1 MSNVSY
7 LHLLYVKFKRM
18 EKFGI
23 SLKLIGGFSEKVTLV
38 FLWSIK
44 KDRKAKIR
52 KGFSLYNKMC
62 EFWFCLVSF

>member
-1 MSNVSY
+1 
-7 LHLLYVKFKRM
+7 M